1 MHSDHPIIHRQCDPL
16 YPFVSIPLSHDIII
30 NVKTRHKSFLTINH
44 SLDLSMRNHPFVVSH
59 TINVRMIITIAS
71 RGPWISLLLLHAKGT
86 NNHFDNL
93 TVLAIINVCR
103 QTTFITLG

>member
-1 MHSDHPIIHRQCDPL
+1 MHNDHPIKHRHCNPL

-30 NVKTRHKSFLTINH
+30 NVKTRHKSFLTINYF
-44 SLDLSMRNHPFVVSH
+44 LDLSMRNHPFVVSH

-71 RGPWISLLLLHAKGT
+71 RGPGISLLLLQAKGT

-93 TVLAIINVCR
+93 IALAIIYVCR